1 MGDDERAIRELLDTW
16 HRATAAGDTGIVLD
30 LMADD
35 ALFLVAGRDPFGKDQ
50 FAKAAA
56 GQSQMKIESS
66 SEIEELEV
74 AGPWAWIRKRLT
86 VTMTPAGGEPKR
98 RTGSTLT
105 ILRKQPDG
113 RWVLARDANLLP
125 PA

>member
-1 MGDDERAIRELLDTW
+1 MGDDERAIRALLDTW
-16 HRATAAGDTGIVLD
+16 HRATAAGDTAGVLD

-35 ALFLVAGRDPFGKDQ
+35 ALFLTAGREPFGKEA

-56 GQSQMKIESS
+56 EQSDVRIESD
-66 SEIEELEV
+66 SEIEEIEV
-74 AGPWAWIRKRLT
+74 VGRWAWMRTRIT

-98 RTGSTLT
+98 REGSTLT
-105 ILRKQPDG
+105 ILRRQPDRG
-113 RWVLARDANLLP
+113 WVLARDANLLP